1 MATVT
6 LKGATVNTI
15 GELPA
20 NGATAPDFELVD
32 TALRDRTLG
41 EFTGMKKLIYIVPS
55 IDTSVCA
62 ATTRRFNELAT
73 GKDAVLLMVSADLP
87 FAQKRFC
94 EAEDLKSVTML
105 STMRS
110 QRFAEDYGVLI
121 TSGPLAGIM
130 TRAVVVLDGN
140 NRVMHSE
147 LVSEI
152 SQHPDYDAAIAAL
165 G

>member
-15 GELPA
+15 GDLPA
-20 NGATAPDFELVD
+20 RGSTAPDFELVD
-32 TALRDRTLG
+32 TALRDRKLG
-41 EFTGMKKLIYIVPS
+41 EFTGRKKLIYIVPS

-62 ATTRRFNELAT
+62 ATTRRFSEMAA
-73 GKDAVLLMVSADLP
+73 GKDAVLLMISADLP

-94 EAEDLKSVTML
+94 EAGDLHNVTTL

-121 TSGPLAGIM
+121 TDGPLAGIM
-130 TRAVVVLDGN
+130 TRAVVVLDGD
-140 NRVMHSE
+140 NRVIHAE
-147 LVSEI
+147 LVPEI
-152 SQHPDYDAAIAAL
+152 SQNPDYDAAIAAL
-165 G
+165 A